1 MDSVRQLYLI
11 LPTIRSRFGIW
22 ICDLSDLGDEENIAT
37 RLGAEAI
44 DLSRSYMQSLD
55 PSSTFLSLNEDKLID
70 LISDISDQK
79 GKTKVLIYNLDL
91 LLSKL
96 WPNQIKNFWNVLL
109 GGLVYKKRALVFM
122 VPKTA
127 SQLIP
132 QNEDYKNWVNNQRI
146 IHNF

>member
-1 MDSVRQLYLI
+1 MDSVRQLYLN
-11 LPTIRSRFGIW
+11 LKTVRSRFGIW
-22 ICDLSDLGDEENIAT
+22 CCDLSELGDEENIAT

-44 DLSRSYMQSLD
+44 DLSQSYKQSLD

-70 LISDISDQK
+70 LISTISDQM
-79 GKTKVLIYNLDL
+79 GKTKVLIYNVDL

-96 WPNQIKNFWNVLL
+96 EPNQISNFWNMLL

-127 SQLIP
+127 SQIIP
-132 QNEDYKNWVNNQRI
+132 QNEDIKNWVNNQRI
-146 IHNF
+146 IHNY